1 MKERFWK
8 IFVKRY
14 LEEDACTVKIK
25 GRMAFIRRN
34 GVKKMLFLRRKLVK
48 LLTSVIVNALSC
60 TDKRK
65 QTQFETQDSRECKQI
80 K

>member
-25 GRMAFIRRN
+25 GRWAFIRRN
-34 GVKKMLFLRRKLVK
+34 GVKKNTFSKK
-48 LLTSVIVNALSC
+48 KIC
-60 TDKRK
+60 
-65 QTQFETQDSRECKQI
+65 
-80 K
+80 